1 MDQALAT
8 LLLLLISV
16 LGAIF
21 SAIIVVRATIA
32 AAQEPSKLTMLV
44 RISPGFVASVIY
56 VLAIVSVFIHI
67 PFASNYA
74 FLLLVLAYTIMAAGD
89 ALHILT
95 LSV

>member
-1 MDQALAT
+1 
-8 LLLLLISV
+8 
-16 LGAIF
+16 
-21 SAIIVVRATIA
+21 
-32 AAQEPSKLTMLV
+32 MLV